1 MITKEVGLSASPL
14 GTVVVWECE
23 DCHRRWT
30 GVSRKPC
37 PVLSTRCA
45 ATHIIAGTIETLF
58 RWLIQK

>member
-37 PVLSTRCA
+37 PYCQHEMRSDA
-45 ATHIIAGTIETLF
+45 HY
-58 RWLIQK
+58 RWND